1 MQATYSSPTTQSPF
15 NDSPPTHIVNAEHGI
30 ERPAI
35 LPELS
40 RAVEA
45 VQELLTVVAAEEAAQ
60 LTSEEQAHL
69 PWAARVQT
77 LSGAHQTVANFVDT
91 KDEEEVDD
99 EDSEDEDALPPIIP
113 AEANS
118 NDECAPAVET
128 SSCTAA
134 EQNANSVQPQLRRRQ
149 LQLLAPLLDRL
160 GRTLV
165 DAAPHVAALA
175 NDYANNSNDN
185 EESVSTAEA
194 VVAPTPGEDSNNP
207 STLGG
212 LLSLLN
218 RDRRRQN
225 STNGISNDNENNND
239 NSNPSAEN
247 DENGSPEIHQTW
259 PVDPDYV
266 DFATGAVNTTRG
278 EVRSGPRS
286 RSSNDDVAGLLG
298 AYLAAASLGL
308 NTSNGGGGGA
318 DDNDDTSS
326 NGMGLVGRLLRER
339 GNGGGNGGPGID
351 IHIHAV
357 VTAPGMPP
365 TPIGGGGTGIG
376 GALGLAALGSLPT
389 AGTTPARN
397 PLTPTSRRGSSLL
410 RHRTPPP
417 VVEEEDS
424 LFSDLYSESPDP
436 VDPNNSPEPE
446 QGRRQERANTTE
458 NDFLARLTQSSTR
471 SASTSLGTPRRSSAS
486 GTPARLNRQSSD
498 ASSSR
503 RSSTGGSSRRG
514 SMFGRLFRRSR
525 RSGSSNRDL

>member
-1 MQATYSSPTTQSPF
+1 M
-15 NDSPPTHIVNAEHGI
+15 NAEPGV

-45 VQELLTVVAAEEAAQ
+45 IQELLTVVAAEEAAQ
-60 LTSEEQAHL
+60 LTSEQQAHL

-77 LSGAHQTVANFVDT
+77 PSDARPTVADFVDT

-99 EDSEDEDALPPIIP
+99 EDSEDENALPPIIP
-113 AEANS
+113 VEENN
-118 NDECAPAVET
+118 NDTGAPAPSVDT
-128 SSCTAA
+128 SSCTTA
-134 EQNANSVQPQLRRRQ
+134 EQNVNSVQPQLRRRQ
-149 LQLLAPLLDRL
+149 LQMLAPLLDRL

-175 NDYANNSNDN
+175 NDCADNSNEN

-194 VVAPTPGEDSNNP
+194 VVAPSPGEESNNP

-225 STNGISNDNENNND
+225 RTNSSSNDNENSND
-239 NSNPSAEN
+239 NSNPSGEN
-247 DENGSPEIHQTW
+247 DEPASPEIHQTW

-308 NTSNGGGGGA
+308 NTSSGGGGGGA
-318 DDNDDTSS
+318 DDNDDTAS
-326 NGMGLVGRLLRER
+326 NVMGLGRLLRER

-365 TPIGGGGTGIG
+365 TPIGGGGTGLG
-376 GALGLAALGSLPT
+376 GALGLAALGGLPT
-389 AGTTPARN
+389 TGTTTARN

-410 RHRTPPP
+410 RHRTPP

-436 VDPNNSPEPE
+436 VDPNSSPEPE
-446 QGRRQERANTTE
+446 QVRRQERTSTSD
-458 NDFLARLTQSSTR
+458 NDFLSRLTHSSTR
-471 SASTSLGTPRRSSAS
+471 SASNPLGTPRRSSAISSAS
-486 GTPARLNRQSSD
+486 GTPDRLHRQSSD

-503 RSSTGGSSRRG
+503 RSSASGSSRRG

-525 RSGSSNRDL
+525 RSGSNRDL